1 MGSDVSN
8 FVNVD
13 AGADVKGDKF
23 NIQLVIVKQLDR
35 LGYLMTFGTVQA
47 DKSRDFYRNALS
59 LWQSNFYIESLLTK
73 FLSQKYRDQAPVLK
87 EKTRELLKIFDGHDI
102 EFMDA
107 WNQWFALLVNEM
119 SLVGLLPI
127 PEIDYYVAN
136 NDGVWDKYK
145 EQGLDYGKI
154 WEDDIAGNEE
164 E

>member
-1 MGSDVSN
+1 MDDVCN

-13 AGADVKGDKF
+13 AGSDVKGTKF
-23 NIQLVIVKQLDR
+23 NVQLVIIKQLDR
-35 LGYLMTFGTVQA
+35 LGYLMTFGTVNA

-73 FLSQKYRDQAPVLK
+73 FLSDKYRDEAPALK
-87 EKTRELLKIFDGHDI
+87 LKTRDLLKIFDGHDI

-107 WNQWFALLVNEM
+107 WNQWFSLLVNEM

-145 EQGLDYGKI
+145 AQGLGYGDI
-154 WEDDIAGNEE
+154 HEEDIAGNGEV
-164 E
+164 